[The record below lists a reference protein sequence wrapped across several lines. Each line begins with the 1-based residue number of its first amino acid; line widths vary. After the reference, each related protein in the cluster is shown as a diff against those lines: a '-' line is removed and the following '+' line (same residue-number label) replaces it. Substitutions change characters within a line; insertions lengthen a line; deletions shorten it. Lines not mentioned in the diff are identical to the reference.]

1 MQEEWEISACPR
13 NLSVDSRPNCNIQW
27 PAGHWMLQFP
37 AGSRRDGEQEQ
48 VAAQK
53 KKGEPKFP
61 QDQLILCCHVS
72 SIDPGAKIRNLSGKT
87 RGKDTSGHCS
97 ADRCQQKYGKQGTA
111 KELQPPREVR
121 LVDSARAG
129 DGQARKDGTE
139 QGDTAGSPQGSEE
152 AACYGGLV
160 TEADFWMAEKEG
172 HQHIPR
178 KDIPDGP
185 G

>member
-1 MQEEWEISACPR
+1 MCRFKTELQHPVARGPLDVAIPGRKPSGRGAGA
-13 NLSVDSRPNCNIQW
+13 SR
-27 PAGHWMLQFP
+27 
-37 AGSRRDGEQEQ
+37 ST
-48 VAAQK
+48 K

-129 DGQARKDGTE
+129 DGQARKDGAE

-160 TEADFWMAEKEG
+160 TEANIGMAEKEG

-178 KDIPDGP
+178 EDIPDGP